1 MKIKVNKEE
10 MVVFFEVGF
19 PTCLGVPQIMKKHF
33 PDCSYQVLSHQQ
45 FQKLDFPIVQ
55 EVLKC

>member
-1 MKIKVNKEE
+1 MKIKINQEE

-33 PDCSYQVLSHQQ
+33 PEFSYQVLSRQESQQ
-45 FQKLDFPIVQ
+45 LDFPVIK
-55 EVLKC
+55 EVMSC